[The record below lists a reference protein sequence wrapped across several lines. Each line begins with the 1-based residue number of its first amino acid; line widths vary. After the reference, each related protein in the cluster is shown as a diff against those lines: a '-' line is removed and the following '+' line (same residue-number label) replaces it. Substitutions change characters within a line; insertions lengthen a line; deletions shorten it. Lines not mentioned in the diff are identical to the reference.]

1 MQFVFRPF
9 GIVLGIV
16 AGMGARKIFDFI
28 WGKLDDQ
35 EAPNPEHREVNWT
48 KFVVAMLVE
57 GAIFRLIR
65 GLVDHHSRRG
75 WATVTGVWPGQEE
88 PEPE

>member
-1 MQFVFRPF
+1 MSIVFRPV
-9 GIVLGIV
+9 GILLGIL
-16 AGMGARKIFDFI
+16 AGIGARKIFDAL
-28 WGKLDDQ
+28 WGVFSDE
-35 EAPNPEHREVNWT
+35 EAPNPEHREIDWV
-48 KFVVAMLVE
+48 KFIAALLLE

-75 WATVTGVWPGQEE
+75 WAALTGVWPGQEE